1 MTTDELKA
9 ILELSK
15 AQGCTEVVVEG
26 ITFRLTSNVQPKPD
40 KEQPRAIG
48 PVEDAKATDLIKPL
62 STFDEPT
69 DEEVLYYATPYYDEI
84 QAKKADMEKRKK
96 DGVIDG

>member
-26 ITFRLTSNVQPKPD
+26 ITFRLAPIVQPKPD

-62 STFDEPT
+62 STFDEPS
-69 DEEVLYYATPYYDEI
+69 DEDVLYYATDYYDVL